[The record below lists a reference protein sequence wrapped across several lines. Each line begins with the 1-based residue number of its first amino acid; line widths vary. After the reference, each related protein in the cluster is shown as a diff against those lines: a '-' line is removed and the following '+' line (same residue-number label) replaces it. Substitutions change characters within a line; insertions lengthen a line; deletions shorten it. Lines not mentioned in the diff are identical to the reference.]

1 MGVYSTPGCAGCV
14 QHMPEP
20 GLRGGVIKNQLLVL
34 NNKFFFLLKKPL
46 IGFLSPINILPYSTT
61 AVTDSG
67 GSHAK
72 GSIGAFPSSGP
83 LQGRIF

>member
-1 MGVYSTPGCAGCV
+1 MEYGGLYSTPGCAGCV

-20 GLRGGVIKNQLLVL
+20 GLRVDV
-34 NNKFFFLLKKPL
+34 
-46 IGFLSPINILPYSTT
+46 IGFLSPINILSYSIT

-72 GSIGAFPSSGP
+72 GSIGASPSSDP

>member
-1 MGVYSTPGCAGCV
+1 MGYGGLYSTPRCTGCV
-14 QHMPEP
+14 QHMPETD
-20 GLRGGVIKNQLLVL
+20 LRVDVL
-34 NNKFFFLLKKPL
+34 
-46 IGFLSPINILPYSTT
+46 GFLSPTNVLSYSII

-67 GSHAK
+67 GSHAT

>member
-1 MGVYSTPGCAGCV
+1 MGYGGLYATPGCAGRLE
-14 QHMPEP
+14 HMPEP
-20 GLRGGVIKNQLLVL
+20 GLRVDVS
-34 NNKFFFLLKKPL
+34 
-46 IGFLSPINILPYSTT
+46 GFLSPINIQSYSIT

-83 LQGRIF
+83 LQGKIF

>member
-1 MGVYSTPGCAGCV
+1 
-14 QHMPEP
+14 MPET
-20 GLRGGVIKNQLLVL
+20 GLRVDV
-34 NNKFFFLLKKPL
+34 
-46 IGFLSPINILPYSTT
+46 IGFLSPINVLAYSII

-83 LQGRIF
+83 LWGGGFSKGGYTRLPDLLI